1 LRPAG
6 FPEWQSPRSIIALSP
21 RGGINV
27 KETKRMVGVNK
38 PMAKRI
44 AGALA
49 FGLAVSTLATPS
61 LAQRAEGPMSGTREK
76 ASRVGRAVPGGTHA
90 VPIHKTGQLCSERR
104 TST

>member
-1 LRPAG
+1 MAEPSLHHR
-6 FPEWQSPRSIIALSP
+6 ALSP

-76 ASRVGRAVPGGTHA
+76 ALRECNAQAWKLTQHSWGDHQIQNYRSCMMQHGE
-90 VPIHKTGQLCSERR
+90 QQE
-104 TST
+104 